1 MTKVRLLA
9 LLAVVALVLFPALAF
24 AQGELQPPCR
34 FHGTV
39 TINGGNMPDGTL
51 ITAMIGN
58 DTYSATTDFTAS
70 TYSVTIPWKEGY
82 GGMAV
87 TFKIGSDA
95 VTQKGTWSMGGNEPV
110 NLIKGTGP
118 ITPGGSV
125 INGVK
130 LGNSTGYDPTTG
142 FITIKQS
149 DITGA
154 KGDIGATGATG
165 AAGAAGKNASSVIG
179 IIAVIIAI
187 IAVAIAGM
195 VMMRKP
201 QKP

>member
-1 MTKVRLLA
+1 
-9 LLAVVALVLFPALAF
+9 
-24 AQGELQPPCR
+24 
-34 FHGTV
+34 
-39 TINGGNMPDGTL
+39 
-51 ITAMIGN
+51 
-58 DTYSATTDFTAS
+58 
-70 TYSVTIPWKEGY
+70 
-82 GGMAV
+82 
-87 TFKIGSDA
+87 
-95 VTQKGTWSMGGNEPV
+95 
-110 NLIKGTGP
+110 
-118 ITPGGSV
+118 V

-201 QKP
+201 QKV